1 MLKAQENVEGANE
14 NIVEAE
20 IQQKKS
26 KKKCYILIFIVL
38 IAVILLAGAY
48 FILRPT
54 WLFISLFLQPNL
66 YTNIYSHILNSQ
78 YNNW

>member
-54 WLFISLFLQPNL
+54 
-66 YTNIYSHILNSQ
+66 
-78 YNNW
+78 